1 MNSLLLYLLPTLIW
15 GSTWLAIKFQL
26 GVVPAELSVAYRFA
40 MAAVLLFLYSHA
52 RRLRLTFDLR
62 QHGFMALQGLL
73 LFSLN
78 YLLVYLAEE
87 HLSSGMVAMIFSTI
101 VIANVV
107 FGAMFLRI
115 PVKTQV
121 VLGAL
126 FGIAGIAVVFYP
138 ELAAFDLAG
147 DGRGVALALGSVLS
161 ASLGNILS
169 ARNQRHGLPVI
180 QTNAFGMAYG
190 ALFMLALVG
199 VMGTDFVFDFSF
211 SYVSSL
217 LYLAL
222 FGSVIAF
229 GAYLTLLG
237 RIGPDRA
244 AYTMVIFP
252 VIALIL
258 STLFEGMNWTPGR
271 LLGVVLVLVGNTLV
285 VRKDSKPS
293 VPEPVAGD

>member
-1 MNSLLLYLLPTLIW
+1 MENLLLYLLPTLIW

-40 MAAVLLFLYSHA
+40 LAAVLLFAYSRA
-52 RRLRLTFDLR
+52 RRLPLR
-62 QHGFMALQGLL
+62 FSLREHGFIALQGFF

-87 HLSSGMVAMIFSTI
+87 HLSSGMVAMVFSTI

-107 FGAMFLRI
+107 FGALFLRI
-115 PVKTQV
+115 VVKPQV
-121 VLGAL
+121 LLGAL

-147 DGRGVALALGSVLS
+147 GGLGVALALGSVIS
-161 ASLGNILS
+161 ASLGNIIS
-169 ARNQRHGLPVI
+169 ARNQRYGLPVI
-180 QTNAFGMAYG
+180 QTNAFGMGYG
-190 ALFMLALVG
+190 AAFMLVLVG
-199 VMGTDFVFDFSF
+199 VTGTGFVFDLSF

-217 LYLAL
+217 VYLAL

-252 VIALIL
+252 VIALLL
-258 STLFEGMNWTPGR
+258 STMFEGMSWTPGR
-271 LLGVVLVLVGNTLV
+271 LLGVALVLAGNTLV
-285 VRKDSKPS
+285 LRRESKPM
-293 VPEPVAGD
+293 VPEAVPGD